1 MAKNLDGIK
10 KLNSE
15 EINKNRKIV
24 LSYIGEKNLEST
36 KEQKTPSRISY
47 VFNKVDGIKIS
58 GVSNLKLKVKNILE
72 KPVPA
77 KYEQTDRQEK
87 NKREELIQKEIAEK
101 AKCEAEEQAKA
112 EENSRR
118 HEKLR
123 LEESE
128 REKKARLEE
137 RQRLEKERAKQIKIE
152 REEFIRKEIAE
163 KAKREAE
170 ARAKIKAEEARRW
183 QEKLKLEEK
192 IKEEARLVRMEAARK
207 RKIKC
212 QKAIK
217 LFKKN
222 LSNKLVEI
230 FSVIKKN
237 FIYGIFYL
245 FTFLI
250 IGYIIFCLLI
260 LRFKISDNVVGKIV
274 RILPVPAAISSQ
286 GVINYYDFRGIRNNN
301 YTNLSLAEKKDIL
314 AKWVI
319 LKNLSKK
326 YNLPVNSSEE
336 TLTRVFVAD
345 EDFNQVGLSRIKK
358 ISQLLKNVD
367 SIDPLGKYAD
377 EYSEV
382 IYYNREDAAAKFGQ
396 TTFNLNSSQ
405 ISDIIFSHNG
415 YYIAQIVDEKNGQL
429 GIKYLFIGANTLDQY
444 VNEKLVKIKIFILA
458 N

>member
-36 KEQKTPSRISY
+36 KEQKTPSRISS

-58 GVSNLKLKVKNILE
+58 GVSNLKLKVKSILE

-87 NKREELIQKEIAEK
+87 NKREELAQKEIDEK
-101 AKCEAEEQAKA
+101 AKREAEEQAKA
-112 EENSRR
+112 EETSRR
-118 HEKLR
+118 YEKL
-123 LEESE
+123 
-128 REKKARLEE
+128 KLEE

-152 REEFIRKEIAE
+152 REEFVRKEIAE

-192 IKEEARLVRMEAARK
+192 IREEARLVRMEAARK

-222 LSNKLVEI
+222 LSNKLVEF

-260 LRFKISDNVVGKIV
+260 LRFNISDNVFEKIV

-336 TLTRVFVAD
+336 TLATVFVAD

-358 ISQLLKNVD
+358 ISELLRNFD
-367 SIDPLGKYAD
+367 NIETLSKYAD
-377 EYSEV
+377 EYSAV
-382 IYYNREDAAAKFGQ
+382 IYYNREDVAAKFGQ

-415 YYIAQIVDEKNGQL
+415 YYIAQIVDEKNVQL

-444 VNEKLVKIKIFILA
+444 INKKLVKIKIFILA